1 MGDSR
6 MHFAKWKKPDPKSY
20 IPDFPHVYDILEKAR
35 LWGRG
40 KNGELPG
47 VENGKE
53 KLITKGHEGVPAGDG
68 AVPQLAGG
76 GDYTII

>member
-1 MGDSR
+1 M
-6 MHFAKWKKPDPKSY
+6 
-20 IPDFPHVYDILEKAR
+20 
-35 LWGRG
+35 
-40 KNGELPG
+40 PG

-76 GDYTII
+76 GDYTIYRFAKTHGTVHSKG